1 MSLKNLDLYNLKM
14 DINEILA
21 GYLNGNLAWSKAML
35 TLHAYELGD
44 LVEAYWDRENPDK
57 SEILLM
63 VRRMQ

>member
-1 MSLKNLDLYNLKM
+1 MNLKNLDVYNLKM
-14 DINEILA
+14 SINEILE
-21 GYLNGNLAWSKAML
+21 GYLNGNLAWSKEMIS
-35 TLHAYELGD
+35 LHSFEIAD

>member
-1 MSLKNLDLYNLKM
+1 MNLKTLDVYNLKM

-35 TLHAYELGD
+35 TLHRFELSD
-44 LVEAYWDRENPDK
+44 IVEAYWDHENPDK

-63 VRRMQ
+63 IRRLQ

>member
-1 MSLKNLDLYNLKM
+1 MNLKNLDVYNLKM

-35 TLHAYELGD
+35 TLHRFELSD
-44 LVEAYWDRENPDK
+44 LVEAYWDQENPDK

-63 VRRMQ
+63 IRRMQ

>member
-1 MSLKNLDLYNLKM
+1 MNLKTLDVYNLKM

-35 TLHAYELGD
+35 TLHRFELSD
-44 LVEAYWDRENPDK
+44 LVEAYWDQENPDK

-63 VRRMQ
+63 IRRMQ